1 MDERVAQYL
10 CHNSWLFRTTVC
22 GTQSGAEAEESV
34 RRKKEKRKEKKRIEG
49 GEMEKRRKKVGVGG
63 RDSQEGK
70 CG

>member
-10 CHNSWLFRTTVC
+10 CHNSWLFRTTVR

-34 RRKKEKRKEKKRIEG
+34 RRKKEKRKGKKKRKEG
-49 GEMEKRRKKVGVGG
+49 VEMEKRRKKVGVGG

-70 CG
+70 